1 MASEKIRNIIKSKV
15 NSAISLARRQVEQ
28 YGRGKLDEIKR
39 QIEDPET
46 LIDILTVNADANT
59 CSDSGKDKFNKK
71 IQFLKNRIEKFQ
83 KVIDTLIIT
92 MDNTKNKLESLID
105 LLTNSEV
112 SKILASKNS
121 YSPSNNE

>member
-1 MASEKIRNIIKSKV
+1 MAASKVRNIIKSKV

-59 CSDSGKDKFNKK
+59 CSDSGKDKFDKK
-71 IQFLKNRIEKFQ
+71 GRDL
-83 KVIDTLIIT
+83 VIGDRFHGIRER
-92 MDNTKNKLESLID
+92 K
-105 LLTNSEV
+105 
-112 SKILASKNS
+112 
-121 YSPSNNE
+121 